1 LELDLMGVLG
11 GFSAPTW
18 DGPALPRP
26 EGADGLEEIFDSVDR
41 LIARGQY
48 LIQPKDGLSITY
60 TLNNI
65 TATAERFMLGTE
77 DQVQQAADLRGLLIL
92 IEEFLRRIF
101 TSPAHAN
108 QIASAFERLRAKVE
122 ARLVARSA
130 AHGAVSAIRG
140 VSSIQRG
147 AAHGLDGATDYSAL
161 RLRIPASLRWPG
173 RLGDVFRRGFPHVT
187 EYSAAIT
194 DPKEATR
201 QFWPT
206 LRSNALPYNLLVLQ
220 KLTPASAMSF
230 RNNLGLAWLPTYDE
244 LLDEGR
250 LYGIDMTIFSGLDPQ
265 RSRTARCGLH
275 RAPWLCS
282 KWTSRRT

>member
-1 LELDLMGVLG
+1 MSKYTPLTQSELDLLGVLE

-26 EGADGLEEIFDSVDR
+26 EGADGIEEIFDSVDR

-77 DQVQQAADLRGLLIL
+77 DQVQEAADLRGLLIL
-92 IEEFLRRIF
+92 IEEFLGRIF

-108 QIASAFERLRAKVE
+108 QIAGAFERLRAKVE
-122 ARLVARSA
+122 ARRVARSA
-130 AHGAVSAIRG
+130 AHAAVSAASALDR
-140 VSSIQRG
+140 VSST
-147 AAHGLDGATDYSAL
+147 APLTASDAPADYSAFTL
-161 RLRIPASLRWPG
+161 EDPSQFAMAWTTFE
-173 RLGDVFRRGFPHVT
+173 DVFRRGFPHLT
-187 EYSAAIT
+187 EYCAAIT

-230 RNNLGLAWLPTYDE
+230 RNNLGT
-244 LLDEGR
+244 
-250 LYGIDMTIFSGLDPQ
+250 GLVADV
-265 RSRTARCGLH
+265 
-275 RAPWLCS
+275 
-282 KWTSRRT
+282 